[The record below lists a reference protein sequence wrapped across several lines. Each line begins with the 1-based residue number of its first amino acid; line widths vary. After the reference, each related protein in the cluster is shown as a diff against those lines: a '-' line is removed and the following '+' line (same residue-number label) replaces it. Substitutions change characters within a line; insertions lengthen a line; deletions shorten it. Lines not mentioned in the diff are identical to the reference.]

1 MNMPQQPEAYI
12 ISPEDAGQRLDIV
25 VSRYSPGQS
34 RSKIQKLIENNGV
47 VLSGIAGKKNSRL
60 KAGDTIA
67 IDRTKA
73 DDFGQST
80 VAAQNIPLEIIYEDE
95 HLLAVNKPAGMVVHP
110 GNGNRGMTMVNAL
123 LYHIRS
129 LSHGSAIE
137 RPGIVHRLDKDTS
150 GVILVAKTDTVH
162 SALARMFFEHT
173 IEKQYIALCVGLR
186 PAQHAVIDMPLGRNR
201 RDPIKRS
208 VQTDGKN
215 AVTEYWL
222 LHHACG
228 VSVMDIRPHTGRTHQ
243 IRVHFSSHGFPI
255 LCDPLYGGGKDRVE
269 TLAVLDRPKAYKI
282 YKCFTRHAL
291 HARKIS
297 FKHPVTHEPMAL
309 VAPFPEDFLAA
320 FNALGIDHITLP
332 INR

>member
-1 MNMPQQPEAYI
+1 MDTPH
-12 ISPEDAGQRLDIV
+12 SPEVFVVSPKDAGQRLDIV

-47 VLSGIAGKKNSRL
+47 VLNGNAVKKNSRP
-60 KAGDTIA
+60 KAGDSIA
-67 IDRTKA
+67 IDWTKA

-80 VAAQNIPLEIIYEDE
+80 VAAQNIPLEIIYEDDY
-95 HLLAVNKPAGMVVHP
+95 LLAINKPAGMVVHP
-110 GNGNRGMTMVNAL
+110 GNGNRGGTMVNAL
-123 LYHIRS
+123 LYHIHS

-162 SALARMFFEHT
+162 GALARMFFEHT
-173 IEKQYIALCVGLR
+173 IEKYYVALCAGLR
-186 PAQHAVIDMPLGRNR
+186 PAEHAIIDMPLGRNR

-215 AVTEYWL
+215 ARTEYWL

-228 VSVMDIRPHTGRTHQ
+228 VSVVGIRPHTGRTHQ

-255 LCDPLYGGGKDRVE
+255 LCDPLYGGGNDRVE

-282 YKCFTRHAL
+282 YKCFDRHAL

-297 FKHPVTHEPMAL
+297 FKHPVTQKPMML

-320 FNALGIDHITLP
+320 FEMLGFDP
-332 INR
+332 NC